1 MPFDGIVT
9 SNIAWELNT
18 SLFNGRIEKVYQP
31 ENDEIILHIR
41 SQANKCKLLISSSSH
56 YPRIHLTT
64 ETKSNPT
71 SPPNFCMFLRKH
83 ISGGRIS
90 SISQKDFERIIEINI
105 ETFNELGD
113 PATKKLIVEIMGK
126 HSNIILMDAATDK
139 ILDSIKKISSD
150 VNRYRQIL
158 PGKTYVLPPNQN
170 KIPPQEIN
178 IQEQFIELLKSKGGP
193 TIKAIY
199 QSIQGFSP
207 FIARQI
213 CEQAHI
219 DEDFP
224 VPALSLKN
232 FEDLYDRFTHIS
244 HTISNH
250 KYAPCILKN
259 QQGDIVDFYAFSTS
273 WIQDYFNIHHL
284 DSVSE
289 AIQAFYFS
297 RDMSNRLKQKSS
309 DLDKHMHS
317 ILGKLY
323 KKKQK
328 LMDELIQAEAS
339 DTYRLYGELINANI
353 YRITPGLKTIQ
364 LENYYE
370 PGNWIELPLDEN
382 KSPSDNAQLYFK
394 KYNKA
399 KTAIKEKN
407 HQLNETNK
415 ETLYLESVLQ
425 NIESAGS
432 PEDIE
437 EIRQELILEGYVK
450 KKYSKKSKVKKAL
463 SKPHE
468 YTSSEGFSIMVG
480 KNNHQNDILT
490 LKTASK
496 NDIWMHT
503 KEIAG
508 SHVIIFTQG
517 KTVPEKTLFE
527 AASLAAYYSKGKL
540 SDNVPVDYTLV
551 KNVKKP
557 NSAKPGMVIYD
568 YYNTLYVDPK
578 APVEVGD

>member
-9 SNIAWELNT
+9 SNIAWELNA
-18 SLFNGRIEKVYQP
+18 SLCNGRVEKIYQP
-31 ENDEIILHIR
+31 EKDEIIINIR
-41 SQANKCKLLISSSSH
+41 SKSNKYKLLISSSSH

-71 SPPNFCMFLRKH
+71 SAPNFCMLLRKH
-83 ISGGRIS
+83 LSGGKIS
-90 SISQKDFERIIEINI
+90 SISQKDFERIIQINV

-113 PATKKLIVEIMGK
+113 PSTKQLIVEIMGK
-126 HSNIILMDAATDK
+126 HSNIILIDSSTDK
-139 ILDSIKKISSD
+139 ILDCIKKISSD

-158 PGKTYVLPPNQN
+158 PGKTYVQPPSQN
-170 KIPPQEIN
+170 KVPPYTVNQST
-178 IQEQFIELLKSKGGP
+178 FIEMLKEKDGA

-213 CEQAHI
+213 CEASNI
-219 DEDFP
+219 DEDLP
-224 VPALSLKN
+224 ISTLSAENMEKLYYHFSQLN
-232 FEDLYDRFTHIS
+232 FIIS
-244 HTISNH
+244 SYQF
-250 KYAPCILKN
+250 KPCILKDD
-259 QQGDIVDFYAFSTS
+259 QGNVVDFYAF
-273 WIQDYFNIHHL
+273 
-284 DSVSE
+284 DSVWINKYYHAEYFDSMSE
-289 AIQAFYFS
+289 VIQTFYHS
-297 RDMSNRLKQKSS
+297 RDTKNRLKQKSS
-309 DLDKHMHS
+309 DLDKHIHG
-317 ILGKLY
+317 IIDKL
-323 KKKQK
+323 KNKKQK
-328 LMDELIQAEAS
+328 LMDELLQAETCE
-339 DTYRLYGELINANI
+339 TYKLYGELINANI
-353 YRITPGLKTIQ
+353 YRMQSGLKTIQ
-364 LENYYE
+364 LENYYQ
-370 PGNWIELPLDEN
+370 PGEWIEIPLNDQ
-382 KSPSDNAQLYFK
+382 KSPSDNAQAYFK

-399 KTAIKEKN
+399 KTAITEKT
-407 HQLNETNK
+407 HQLK
-415 ETLYLESVLQ
+415 ETDKELAYFESVLQ
-425 NIESAGS
+425 NIENASS

-437 EIRQELILEGYVK
+437 EIRQELIQEGYVK
-450 KKYSKKSKVKKAL
+450 KKHRKKSKIKQIL

-540 SDNVPVDYTLV
+540 SDNVPVDYTYV

-557 NSAKPGMVIYD
+557 NGAKPGMVIYD
-568 YYNTLYVDPK
+568 YYNTLYVTPK
-578 APVEVGD
+578 EPESI